1 MFQKGSD
8 PPPATVILTVTDVVL
23 IDAKVT
29 ESVAVITTLYS
40 TSVTSS
46 GVPVISP
53 VEGSIS
59 TPLGKVPLSS
69 YSIPFATGSE

>member
-1 MFQKGSD
+1 MLQKGSD

-29 ESVAVITTLYS
+29 ESVAVITTEYS

-69 YSIPFATGSE
+69 YSIQFVTGSE